1 MKTLGI
7 DAHNLRSGGGL
18 IYIQEFLF
26 HLENYSGKFER
37 IIIWTNKH
45 AASDLNYVSSVLEL
59 RVPILLRSD
68 SVIFHF
74 IWVIWF
80 NLFVKKKTD
89 VVLTL
94 SGMNLYRGNGK
105 EITMFHSILPFS
117 HDVIKLYRGRLD
129 YFRYL
134 MLRKLYKRSINNSD
148 GILFSSKFAAD
159 IALKEHTEKRNM
171 VSVVPFG
178 IWTNFLKFRRENNKT
193 PGHIRFLYVSN
204 FYLYKRQLFLISV
217 FEELISA
224 GYDVSLT
231 LCGDTYGHE
240 IVLKQLTSSIIRTDR
255 IKYIGKIPHKFIPE
269 IYNNHDVLIFPSLI
283 ESFGI
288 PLIEA
293 QYFRLW
299 ILFSF
304 QPAEEIM
311 ERNQYKRYKI
321 LGADMKRDLE
331 QFIMKVQNGEIT
343 LENDIEAEISTFK
356 ETTLKTMEYLEEFLE
371 TKKSEL

>member
-1 MKTLGI
+1 
-7 DAHNLRSGGGL
+7 
-18 IYIQEFLF
+18 
-26 HLENYSGKFER
+26 
-37 IIIWTNKH
+37 
-45 AASDLNYVSSVLEL
+45 
-59 RVPILLRSD
+59 
-68 SVIFHF
+68 
-74 IWVIWF
+74 
-80 NLFVKKKTD
+80 
-89 VVLTL
+89 
-94 SGMNLYRGNGK
+94 
-105 EITMFHSILPFS
+105 
-117 HDVIKLYRGRLD
+117 
-129 YFRYL
+129 
-134 MLRKLYKRSINNSD
+134 
-148 GILFSSKFAAD
+148 
-159 IALKEHTEKRNM
+159 M

-178 IWTNFLKFRRENNKT
+178 IWTNFLKFRKEKNKT
-193 PGHIRFLYVSN
+193 PDHIRFLYVSN

-288 PLIEA
+288 PFIEA

-343 LENDIEAEISTFK
+343 LENDIEAEKSTFK